1 MKKLSTPKK
10 HVLVIISLILLFW
23 ASWPADLDANI
34 CEYAL
39 ARCFG
44 DASLLDWLSTA
55 VLGQILYCLNGYDFC
70 KKFVEKF
77 I

>member
-1 MKKLSTPKK
+1 MRKYWGSKKNLWI
-10 HVLVIISLILLFW
+10 VISLILLF
-23 ASWPADLDANI
+23 STLWPADLDANI

-44 DASLLDWLSTA
+44 DTTLLEWLSTA

-70 KKFVEKF
+70 KRFMEDF